1 MIPASSLCNHWP
13 VHVVFTWYDPRETYQ
28 QNLLRV
34 KSQVHA
40 RLKRFVCQQ
49 CVVPGTMAGRHTR
62 TCTSL
67 MPGGISWAVGPR
79 CNFVGAEAIEAYSHL
94 PGTQPFISHI
104 DKVLRAMFP
113 WPVHPAAVA
122 NSNIRSLEGFRTEV
136 LCGST
141 LRSSR
146 RG

>member
-1 MIPASSLCNHWP
+1 M
-13 VHVVFTWYDPRETYQ
+13 HVVFTWYDPRETYQ

-94 PGTQPFISHI
+94 PGTQPSYPTSTRFCGPCFHGLCI
-104 DKVLRAMFP
+104 LQR
-113 WPVHPAAVA
+113 WPTATSDLWRDSEQKSCVEAP
-122 NSNIRSLEGFRTEV
+122 
-136 LCGST
+136 
-141 LRSSR
+141 
-146 RG
+146 